1 MYPEPEDY
9 VKKRFAIAVPVA
21 LLFMAAAA
29 AGEPTKPADTGAP
42 PPASSGNAS
51 STSQN
56 QDEMIC
62 TRAHLT
68 GTLLPG
74 PRICKSRKI
83 WEQQQRN
90 AKDTVDDQTRRALQF
105 RPPGG

>member
-1 MYPEPEDY
+1 MSKWYIVAVPAALLVIGAASAGETTKTPEPG
-9 VKKRFAIAVPVA
+9 P
-21 LLFMAAAA
+21 
-29 AGEPTKPADTGAP
+29 P
-42 PPASSGNAS
+42 PPAASDNANAS
-51 STSQN
+51 TQN
-56 QDEMIC
+56 GDEMIC

-83 WEQQQRN
+83 WEQQHRN
-90 AKDTVDDQTRRALQF
+90 AEDTVDDQTRRALQF